1 MSEHPSAA
9 DLRGLFFGGVPEE
22 RLRAAILHL
31 LRGCPEC
38 RAVAFEHAEAM
49 AAPFPRDAQIP
60 PEVDKAY
67 DAAIRR
73 AMQAARRYLEHEKKL
88 PDRIEKARALLDE
101 KDMDGF
107 IRAPRWLYGLPFVEA
122 LLERSWAVR
131 HDDPKK
137 MVLYALFASLEADEL
152 DRKKLG
158 EQRVEDIRCRAQVEL
173 ANAHRA
179 ANNLR
184 EAEVA
189 LAESAE
195 TFQKGSKDDRLKA
208 RLLDVQASLYG
219 DERSFDLC
227 FQSLDLVIGLHR
239 RLGDDHMVGRALISK
254 GRYFGHKEEPDRA
267 IELLTEGFA
276 LIDDKRDPQLAL
288 ATVHNIVLA
297 LAKRG
302 SYRKAR
308 RLLWENL
315 WRYEEHGGE
324 IDRMKVWGLRGLINT
339 GLGNF
344 KLAEQEYRKGKE
356 GLEAAGLRYTA
367 AIAALDLADVQLRQG
382 KTKEAQSLAR
392 EAVDVFRSLKI
403 SRETETAVLFLEE
416 CVKQRLLS
424 GAVLREIAE
433 FLRRAEQDPGAKF
446 EPKI

>member
-1 MSEHPSAA
+1 MSEHPSAE

-22 RLRAAILHL
+22 RLRAAVLHL

-38 RAVAFEHAEAM
+38 RAAAFEHARAM
-49 AAPFPRDAQIP
+49 AAPFPREAQIP
-60 PEVDKAY
+60 PETDKAY

-73 AMQAARRYLEHEKKL
+73 SIQAARRYLEQEEKL
-88 PDRIEKARALLDE
+88 PGRIEEARALLDA

-131 HDDPKK
+131 HDDPQK
-137 MVLYALFASLEADEL
+137 MVLYALFASLEADQL

-158 EQRVEDIRCRAQVEL
+158 EQRVEDIRCRALVEL
-173 ANAHRA
+173 ANAHRVA
-179 ANNLR
+179 DDLR
-184 EAEVA
+184 QAEVA
-189 LAESAE
+189 LGEAAEA
-195 TFQKGSKDDRLKA
+195 FQKGSKDDRLKA
-208 RLLDVQASLYG
+208 RLLEVQASLYG

-227 FQSLDLVIGLHR
+227 FQSLDLVIALHR
-239 RLGDDHMVGRALISK
+239 RLGDDHMVGRALIKK
-254 GRYFGHKEEPDRA
+254 GLFHGHNQDFDRA
-267 IELLTEGFA
+267 IELLEQGFT
-276 LIDDKRDPQLAL
+276 LIDDKRDPKLAMG
-288 ATVHNIVLA
+288 TVHNIVHFLV
-297 LAKRG
+297 KRG

-315 WRYEEHGGE
+315 WRYEKHGGE
-324 IDRMKVWGLRGLINT
+324 IDRIKVWGLRGLINT

-344 KLAEQEYRKGKE
+344 KLAEQEFRKGKE

-382 KTKEAQSLAR
+382 KTKEAQALAR
-392 EAVDVFRSLKI
+392 EAVDVFRSLRI
-403 SRETETAVLFLEE
+403 SRETEIAVLFLEE
-416 CVKQRLLS
+416 TVKQRLLS
-424 GAVLREIAE
+424 SAVLREIAE
-433 FLRRAEQDPGAKF
+433 FLRRAEQDSGARF